1 LVRLF
6 FVGRILKISK
16 ATLLQINR
24 TSLKL
29 EIMKKVNLL
38 IFLLLPLFCLAQA
51 PLKLK
56 GKIAS
61 ETTPL
66 EWADVSISNSDGKII
81 DGTTTKQDGTFEIN
95 IKKGAYKIGVSLL
108 GFIDYEKEIEIE
120 NDFDLG
126 IILLKENRTNLNEV
140 VIQAK
145 KNTIVQK
152 TDRVVYNLEN
162 NVTTVGGDALS
173 AINTAP
179 GVVVQSNVI
188 TILGKGASRVM
199 IDGRMVELTAE
210 ELNNFLKSISASD
223 IKNIEIISN
232 PPAKY
237 EAEGTGGLINIIMK
251 KGARDSW
258 KNTTTA
264 SYDQNKYGI
273 YSLRNNFFFS
283 KNKFR
288 FSASINGKTGYKNA
302 YEVSEVYFVEGLST
316 LKARTKVKDENA
328 SGKLALDYDFSE
340 KTTVG
345 FQYLNNKNNPDFQ
358 SDIRIDRYNTKKQLQ
373 NYILNTS
380 FADKGSSNQ
389 TYNVHLI
396 TKLDSLDR
404 KLSFDVDYFD
414 YNSKFDRKFVA
425 NNYEA
430 DMTFIAINQSG
441 RNISNQD
448 INNFSFKA
456 DMEHPLQALQ
466 LSYGAKMSFTNSTS
480 DVFYFNTITGIPEL
494 DPQQSNR
501 FKYTENN
508 QAVYIN
514 GDKKINEKWNFQLG
528 LRLENTKTNGF
539 SQNLNQET
547 ENNYLKLFPTFYAS
561 YKENENNNFS
571 LNYGKRINRPR
582 FDLLNPFRIYISS
595 NSYSEGNPFLKPSFS
610 DNFEFSHSYKEILRT
625 SVFLNVITDGYGVLF
640 TSNPDTNTLIVTRE
654 NYFKGV
660 NYGIGETYL
669 ANFTDWWQSENS
681 LYFLGSKTDFTSAI
695 NATPKNG
702 LELDLSTNN
711 TFSLGKTAKLQ
722 IDFSYTPP
730 YKAGLYEIGYMSSL
744 NIGFK
749 QDLFNKS
756 VQVAFLANDVFNTS
770 YLKDFVS
777 VVNGVKQ
784 VYTNNESNRFVRLSV
799 VYNFGNKKINV
810 KERDFGNQE
819 EKNRT
824 GR

>member
-1 LVRLF
+1 
-6 FVGRILKISK
+6 
-16 ATLLQINR
+16 
-24 TSLKL
+24 
-29 EIMKKVNLL
+29 MKKVNLL

-56 GKIAS
+56 GKIVS

-66 EWADVSISNSDGKII
+66 QWADVSISNSQGKII

-95 IKKGAYKIGVSLL
+95 IKKGFYKIGVSLL
-108 GFIDYEKEIEIE
+108 GFTDYEKEIAIE

-126 IILLKENRTNLNEV
+126 TILLKENATNLNEI

-145 KNTIVQK
+145 RNTIEQK

-199 IDGRMVELTAE
+199 IDGRMIELTAE

-288 FSASINGKTGYKNA
+288 FSASINGKTGYKNVD
-302 YEVSEVYFVEGLST
+302 EVSEVYFVEGLSI

-345 FQYLNNKNNPDFQ
+345 FQYLNSKNNPDFQ
-358 SDIRIDRYNTKKQLQ
+358 SDIRIDRYNKQKQLQ

-380 FADKGSSNQ
+380 FADKESSNQ

-396 TKLDSLDR
+396 TKLDSLNR

-425 NNYEA
+425 NNYDA

-456 DMEHPLQALQ
+456 DMEHPLQALK
-466 LSYGAKMSFTNSTS
+466 LSYGAKMSFTNSKS
-480 DVFYFNTITGIPEL
+480 DVFYFNTITGSPEL

-514 GDKKINEKWNFQLG
+514 GAKKINEKWNFQLG

-539 SQNLNQET
+539 SENLNQET
-547 ENNYLKLFPTFYAS
+547 VNNYLKLFPTFYAS
-561 YKENENNNFS
+561 YNENENNNFS

-625 SVFLNVITDGYGVLF
+625 SVFVNVITDGYGVLF
-640 TSNPDTNTLIVTRE
+640 TSNPETNTLIVTRE
-654 NYFKGV
+654 NYFEGL
-660 NYGIGETYL
+660 NYGIGETYS
-669 ANFTDWWQSENS
+669 ANFMDWWQSENS
-681 LYFLGSKTDFTSAI
+681 LYLLGSKTNFTNAI
-695 NATPKNG
+695 NATPTNS
-702 LELDLSTNN
+702 LEVDLSTNN
-711 TFSLGKTAKLQ
+711 TFSLSKTAKLQ

-730 YKAGLYEIGYMSSL
+730 YKQGLYAVGYMSSL

-756 VQVAFLANDVFNTS
+756 VQVAFLTNDVFNTS

-784 VYTNNESNRFVRLSV
+784 VYNNNESNRFVRLSV

-810 KERDFGNQE
+810 KDRDFGNQE